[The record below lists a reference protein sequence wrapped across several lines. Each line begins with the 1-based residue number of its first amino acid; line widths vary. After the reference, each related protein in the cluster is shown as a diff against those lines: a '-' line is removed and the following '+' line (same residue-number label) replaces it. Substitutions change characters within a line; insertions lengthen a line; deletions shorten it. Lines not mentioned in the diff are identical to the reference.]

1 MKRLAVFG
9 LGLGALLG
17 GAMGCGPGAAA
28 EAIRPTDPSAAGA
41 LDEAPCR
48 EVKSTGE
55 PLVVDWKPDQRG
67 DLEIAMREGVAVV
80 AYSCKGIELLKDCH
94 IDGNYGFMGMTRKE
108 QMVRLSSSD
117 ELRANL
123 PVSGANIGG
132 ELARG
137 ATIDI
142 AMVMVGKT
150 KTTWTAPTKDDLK
163 GTCDGAT
170 HFVRGATLGA
180 FAMDTGTSAKVRA
193 TAEMFGASA
202 EAGSASDKQVKNKEG
217 DLSDCAK
224 ATPTADAPP
233 AQCGAPIRLVLQAI
247 SMEKKDPSK
256 EAPAAAAS
264 DVEAPAASCPE
275 GLVMSEGKCTKAE
288 TAAAYQC
295 DPEKGDECTAQCD
308 KGHAGSCAAL
318 GVLLSQG
325 RGGLDQ
331 DRAKAAAAFQKGCD
345 GGEAKSCVNF
355 GWVTLEGVGVK
366 EDPAAAAKILGKA
379 CDDGEAMGCAHLGR
393 QLLAG
398 RGVPADAKRAAELL
412 DKACDGGDD
421 KSCGVIGG
429 LYARG
434 EGVTQDYAKAVT
446 LYKRACDG
454 SDAEACD
461 ALGQLWETGAAG
473 RQDKILASMMYQRGC
488 YRASGSACTNQG
500 RVELSMPGGGN
511 LDQAK
516 RSFEM
521 GCMWRSDVGCAAMK
535 VLYGGNQVVMPN
547 VALLQTGRRACDS
560 GDVRACATLG
570 LMAVATGNKPGGL
583 MDLDRAC
590 MRGDGFACAVVKKA
604 K

>member
-1 MKRLAVFG
+1 MKRVAGIGFG
-9 LGLGALLG
+9 LGAVLLG
-17 GAMGCGPGAAA
+17 TIGCGPGAAA

-48 EVKSTGE
+48 EVKATGE

-80 AYSCKGIELLKDCH
+80 AYSCNGIELLKDCH
-94 IDGNYGFMGMTRKE
+94 IEGNYGFMGMTRKE

-217 DLSDCAK
+217 DLADCAK
-224 ATPTADAPP
+224 ATPSSDAPP

-247 SMEKKDPSK
+247 SKDKKEPG
-256 EAPAAAAS
+256 EAPAAAAATEA
-264 DVEAPAASCPE
+264 EAPAASCPE
-275 GLVMSEGKCTKAE
+275 GLVMAEGKCTKAE
-288 TAAAYQC
+288 TASAYQC
-295 DPEKGDECTAQCD
+295 DPEKGDECSAQCD
-308 KGHAGSCAAL
+308 KGHPGSCAAL
-318 GVLLSQG
+318 GVHLAQG
-325 RGGLDQ
+325 TGGLAQ
-331 DRAKAAAAFQKGCD
+331 DRAKAAVAFQKGCD
-345 GGEAKSCVNF
+345 GGEAKACVSF
-355 GWVTLEGVGVK
+355 GWVTLEGIGVK
-366 EDPAAAAKILGKA
+366 EDPAAAAKLFEKG
-379 CDDGEAMGCAHLGR
+379 CNEGEALGCANLGR

-398 RGVPADAKRAAELL
+398 RGVPADAKKAAELL
-412 DKACDGGDD
+412 DKACDGGND
-421 KSCGVIGG
+421 KSCGVVGG

-446 LYKRACDG
+446 FYKRACDG
-454 SDAEACD
+454 SDAESCD
-461 ALGQLWETGAAG
+461 ALGQLWESGAAG
-473 RQDKILASMMYQRGC
+473 RKDAIVASMMYMRGC
-488 YRASGSACTNQG
+488 YRASGSACTNMG
-500 RVELSMPGGGN
+500 RVELSKPGGGN
-511 LDQAK
+511 ADQAK
-516 RSFEM
+516 RAFQM
-521 GCMWRSDVGCAAMK
+521 GCTWRSDLGCAAMK

-547 VALLQTGRRACDS
+547 VANSQAWRRACDS
-560 GDVRACATLG
+560 GETRACASLG
-570 LMAVATGNKPGGL
+570 LMDVATGNKPGGMMSL
-583 MDLDRAC
+583 NRAC
-590 MRGDGFACAVVKKA
+590 MQQDGFACAVAKA
-604 K
+604 AK